1 MQLTFAA
8 YFLEVGQTVIGK
20 SNGVRY
26 KDGDKNH
33 RKKKDKQRSIS
44 WYKTSIPATLLPK
57 SSGLWPL
64 AVLIYLVYI
73 LSKHYIIGE
82 GWSPF
87 FEHITYGEKI

>member
-44 WYKTSIPATLLPK
+44 LYKTSIPATLLPK

-64 AVLIYLVYI
+64 AVLIYFLVYI
-73 LSKHYIIGE
+73 FIYYTIGKL
-82 GWSPF
+82 WSPF
-87 FEHITYGEKI
+87 FRHH